1 MFLQQFLYYRYQGNP
16 NQAISCT
23 RVGYKQQLAVPDTDP
38 FEPLEKEYR
47 LSILEPQDDTSS
59 TSTEGSSDEASK
71 VARGFLIPAKLGIN
85 RLRVTEVQTGRHG
98 LRLVHAVLILQIR
111 AQQPT

>member
-1 MFLQQFLYYRYQGNP
+1 
-16 NQAISCT
+16 
-23 RVGYKQQLAVPDTDP
+23 
-38 FEPLEKEYR
+38 

-85 RLRVTEVQTGRHG
+85 KLRIIEVQTGRHG
-98 LRLVHAVLILQIR
+98 LRLVHAVLILVSNNQHGCGTFAPVCDHR
-111 AQQPT
+111 V